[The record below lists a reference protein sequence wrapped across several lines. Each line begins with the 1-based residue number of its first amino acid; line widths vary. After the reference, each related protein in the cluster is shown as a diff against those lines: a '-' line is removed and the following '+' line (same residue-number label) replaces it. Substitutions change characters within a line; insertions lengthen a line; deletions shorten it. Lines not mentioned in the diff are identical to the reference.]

1 MRLLV
6 TRPEPDDERTALA
19 LSGRRHDVLRAPLLR
34 VESLPEV
41 DLGDGPFDAVL
52 MTSVQAARA
61 IATHPRRDELLML
74 PVYAVGQRTAEAARE
89 AGFGEVTS
97 AEGDGRDLGR
107 LLASRPIQTTGRLLY
122 LAGEDRARNLEKELA
137 GHALTLQVAVI
148 YRAVAAEELGAPTRQ
163 ALESGRLE
171 GVLHFSARSAA
182 VFLACAR
189 RAGLLNQAVKLVH
202 YCLSRQVAAP
212 LTAAGA
218 VRIKVA
224 ARPEEAALLDLI
236 GPA

>member
-6 TRPEPDDERTALA
+6 TRPEPDDERTAMVLA
-19 LSGRRHDVLRAPLLR
+19 GRRHDVLRAPLLR
-34 VESLPEV
+34 IEPLPEA
-41 DLGDGPFDAVL
+41 DLGNGPFVAVI
-52 MTSVQAARA
+52 MTSMQAARA
-61 IATHPRRDELLML
+61 IVAHARKDELLTL
-74 PVYAVGQRTAEAARE
+74 PVFAVGQRTAEAAH
-89 AGFGEVTS
+89 AVGFCEVTS
-97 AEGDGRDLGR
+97 AQGDGADLGR
-107 LLASRPIQTTGRLLY
+107 LLAARLGETAGRLLY
-122 LAGEDRARNLEKELA
+122 LAGEDRARALEKELA
-137 GHALTLQVAVI
+137 SHALTLQVAVI
-148 YRAVAAEELGAPTRQ
+148 YRAVAAEELAAPTRQ

-218 VRIKVA
+218 VRIRVA